1 MSVVVK
7 NVGAAELTATGQV
20 NTSKTKALHGNAG
33 STTSGTVRVVL
44 RGVEYVWGPNESKTL
59 PNDIGSEAVA
69 ASNSRL
75 RIADSRDGWASG
87 GGTART

>member
-7 NVGAAELTATGQV
+7 NVGAVEYTATGLP
-20 NTSKTKALHGNAG
+20 NTRNLDRVGGTAG
-33 STTSGTVRVVL
+33 STHSSTVRVVL

-59 PNDIGSEAVA
+59 PDDLAAEAVA

-75 RIADSRDGWASG
+75 RVADTRDGFG
-87 GGTART
+87 GQART